1 MLKLLS
7 TKGER
12 MPSNNIKY
20 SMQFKEQTV
29 LQMLDKGVSAS
40 SVAAYIG
47 VNLNTVCR
55 WVREHRKLQGLP
67 TYHQQRKFNQAIKKV
82 ESEHIRIDMMNKRHI
97 VELEEEI
104 EILKKFQRI
113 FMQPQ

>member
-1 MLKLLS
+1 MS
-7 TKGER
+7 
-12 MPSNNIKY
+12 SNNSKY

-29 LQMLDKGVSAS
+29 LQMLSRGESAS
-40 SVAAYIG
+40 SVAADIG

-82 ESEHIRIDMMNKRHI
+82 ESEFIRIDMMNKRHI

-104 EILKKFQRI
+104 EILKKFQCI

>member
-7 TKGER
+7 TKGEQ
-12 MPSNNIKY
+12 MPSNNSKY
-20 SMQFKEQTV
+20 SAQFKEQIV
-29 LQMLDKGVSAS
+29 LQMLGRGESAS
-40 SVAAYIG
+40 SVAAEIG

-55 WVREHRKLQGLP
+55 WAREHRKLQGLP
-67 TYHQQRKFNQAIKKV
+67 TYHQQRKFNQAIKKI
-82 ESEHIRIDMMNKRHI
+82 EREFIRIDMMNKRHI

-104 EILKKFQRI
+104 EILKKFQHI

>member
-1 MLKLLS
+1 
-7 TKGER
+7 

-29 LQMLDKGVSAS
+29 LQMLDKGVSA
-40 SVAAYIG
+40 ATLDADIG

-67 TYHQQRKFNQAIKKV
+67 TYHQQRKINQAIKKI
-82 ESEHIRIDMMNKRHI
+82 ESEFIRIDMMNKRHI